1 MQRWKKEREY
11 NALQV
16 SSATLRI
23 QHLWIN
29 DTDIADRKFSLHHV
43 LLLCVDRTLD
53 PSLTSVTLR
62 SLSPKTGV
70 TPVIFGIRNLGRR
83 LKSTDNRAHQ
93 NTNRRQQRAE
103 LSLPIFG
110 FNSSSAG
117 HTDAKQ
123 HNTYTFFP
131 FKSIK

>member
-93 NTNRRQQRAE
+93 NTNRR
-103 LSLPIFG
+103 
-110 FNSSSAG
+110 
-117 HTDAKQ
+117 KQ
-123 HNTYTFFP
+123 
-131 FKSIK
+131 